1 MVEFPRITA
10 KIATA
15 CTSENVSM
23 KETQNDKSTVLGL
36 DIGGTKTAC
45 VEGTSTARILQ
56 RVEIPT
62 RATEP
67 FSATFPQIAAE
78 AAKLIEAASL
88 AGRTIEAISVS
99 IGGPLKIEE
108 GFLLNPPHLPGWHD
122 VPLKAHIAEAF
133 PSIPVL
139 VEHDGNAGALAEFHF
154 GVGRNKPGLRH
165 LLFLTFGTGVGGG
178 FILNGQ
184 LLRGAS
190 DTAGE
195 IGHWRLAED
204 GPLGF
209 GKRGSWESFAS
220 GAGLVELAALMFPA
234 RWNPNT
240 PIRELVEAM
249 VANNPQALRVAEE
262 AGKWMGR
269 GLSLLIDALNPQV
282 IVFGSLGVAL
292 GDRIFGPARKV
303 IAQEALPQAVAACEL
318 VPSALGKEIGDVA
331 ALMAALV
338 DPSIHQRLS
347 ETYSPS
353 PPSTHKTRV
362 LNE

>member
-1 MVEFPRITA
+1 M
-10 KIATA
+10 
-15 CTSENVSM
+15 
-23 KETQNDKSTVLGL
+23 
-36 DIGGTKTAC
+36 
-45 VEGTSTARILQ
+45 
-56 RVEIPT
+56 
-62 RATEP
+62 
-67 FSATFPQIAAE
+67 
-78 AAKLIEAASL
+78 
-88 AGRTIEAISVS
+88 
-99 IGGPLKIEE
+99 
-108 GFLLNPPHLPGWHD
+108 
-122 VPLKAHIAEAF
+122 
-133 PSIPVL
+133 
-139 VEHDGNAGALAEFHF
+139 EHDGNAGALAEFHF
-154 GVGRNKPGLRH
+154 GVGRNKPGLKH

-220 GAGLVELAALMFPA
+220 GAGLVELAALMFPS
-234 RWNPNT
+234 RWNPAT

-249 VANNPQALRVAEE
+249 VANNPQALQVAEE

-292 GDRIFGPARKV
+292 GDRIFGPARRV
-303 IAQEALPQAVAACEL
+303 IAQEGLPQAVAACEL
-318 VPSALGKEIGDVA
+318 VPSVLGKEIGDVA

-338 DPSIHQRLS
+338 DPSTRQRLS
-347 ETYSPS
+347 ET
-353 PPSTHKTRV
+353 
-362 LNE
+362 